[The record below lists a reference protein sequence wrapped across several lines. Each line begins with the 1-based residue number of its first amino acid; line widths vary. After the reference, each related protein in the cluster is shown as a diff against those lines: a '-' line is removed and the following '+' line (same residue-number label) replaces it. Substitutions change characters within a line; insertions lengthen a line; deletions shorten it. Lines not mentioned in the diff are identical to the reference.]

1 MKDIVSKYYVINSF
15 FLGVFRP
22 LFDEIMYLSQE
33 LLLFV
38 GRFNDLFVFV
48 NVFSVNVLIFIIGII
63 KLTVTQGCRNPCTIL
78 ILHTKNCFNFCKHNT
93 RTKTDESVTVAHG
106 QI

>member
-1 MKDIVSKYYVINSF
+1 MFRSSPADERYRFQIFMSYTVF

-22 LFDEIMYLSQE
+22 LFFDEIMYLSKQ

-48 NVFSVNVLIFIIGII
+48 NVFSVNVLVFIIGII
-63 KLTVTQGCRNPCTIL
+63 KLTVTMPFRA
-78 ILHTKNCFNFCKHNT
+78 
-93 RTKTDESVTVAHG
+93 V
-106 QI
+106 